1 MAEISV
7 NVMIGGAAGQGLAT
21 VGQLLAKSLVR
32 SGYEIVV
39 RQDYMSRVRGGHNT
53 FIIRASDGDIRA
65 PREDMDL
72 LVALNQETVDLHKD
86 ELAADGL
93 VFLGDDLDAGDLP
106 ALTIPFKDL
115 APKPIFQNVA
125 ALGVLASAL
134 GLDPEVPKALLAQT
148 FAKKGEAI
156 VTQNHAVLDAAYE
169 WLGKQDLDFEPLAP
183 APERGPRMMLGANE
197 AIALGA
203 LAAGVKFCSFYP
215 MTQIGRAH
223 V

>member
-86 ELAADGL
+86 ELAAGGL
-93 VFLGDDLDAGDLP
+93 VFLDDELDAGDLP
-106 ALTIPFKDL
+106 ALSIPFKDL

-134 GLDPEVPKALLAQT
+134 GLDPEVPKRS
-148 FAKKGEAI
+148 
-156 VTQNHAVLDAAYE
+156 
-169 WLGKQDLDFEPLAP
+169 W
-183 APERGPRMMLGANE
+183 PRPSPKRARTSWPRTTP
-197 AIALGA
+197 
-203 LAAGVKFCSFYP
+203 CSTRP
-215 MTQIGRAH
+215 TSGWASRTWISSPWTRPPSAGRA
-223 V
+223 